1 MRKNDI
7 IEFAFYLPVLNEG
20 GKKKAEKLNGER
32 KDRESKIGRQVRSL
46 KQ

>member
-20 GKKKAEKLNGER
+20 GKKKSR
-32 KDRESKIGRQVRSL
+32 KTKRRKKRQR
-46 KQ
+46 KQNRQAG